1 MVRILHILHSMNR
14 GGTEAMLMNLYRHID
29 RNQVQFDFLLTE
41 QNHCQYENE
50 ILAMGGRVYRA
61 PRLSLKHL
69 FLYIAC
75 VYKFFKEHS
84 TYKIVHSHT
93 SSKSAIPL
101 AIAKVAGIPIRIAHS
116 HNNSSGKWSLNRIV
130 RDGLK
135 PFLKIVMTNGFAC
148 SVDAKRWLF
157 GNKCDMVDV
166 FPNAIDLSAFSR
178 NEEFCCRIKK
188 QLNINENLCVIGM
201 VARFS
206 EQKNHLFAIEVFAE
220 FVKKNSS
227 AILLLVGDG
236 ELRLQIE
243 EKIKLLHLEN
253 NVIMTGVV
261 PNVQDYLQIVKVLL
275 MPSLY
280 EGLGIALIEAQAVG
294 IPCLAS
300 TGVPKEANITGLV
313 EFLSLEESP
322 KAWASKIEKMLANPR
337 NVDCHKKLAD
347 AGYDITESAKK
358 LQNWYISKYESL
370 QKSSK

>member
-41 QNHCQYENE
+41 QNHCQYEDE
-50 ILAMGGRVYRA
+50 ILAMGGRIYRV
-61 PRLSLKHL
+61 PRLSLKNL
-69 FLYIAC
+69 FSYIVC
-75 VYKFFKEHS
+75 IYKFFKEHS
-84 TYKIVHSHT
+84 IYKIVHSHT

-101 AIAKVAGIPIRIAHS
+101 AIAKVAGMPIRIAHS

-130 RDGLK
+130 RDSLK
-135 PFLKIVMTNGFAC
+135 PLLKMVMTDGFAC

-166 FPNAIDLSAFSR
+166 FPNAIDLSAFGR
-178 NEEFCCRIKK
+178 NEETYCRLKK
-188 QLNINENLCVIGM
+188 QLNITENLCVIGM

-206 EQKNHLFAIEVFAE
+206 EQKNHLFALEIFAE
-220 FVKKNSS
+220 FVKKDSS

-236 ELRLQIE
+236 ELRPQIE

-261 PNVQDYLQIVKVLL
+261 SNVQDYLQVVDVLL

-322 KAWASKIEKMLANPR
+322 KAWASKIEEILAKPQNIDYR
-337 NVDCHKKLAD
+337 KKLAD
-347 AGYDITESAKK
+347 AGYDITESAQK

-370 QKSSK
+370 QKSS